1 MQCEIDIVK
10 NADKDTWWYDGQRIN
25 FRSENGSLLLTLM
38 HDKPFITFS
47 EMADRISV
55 NRSAVQ
61 KQIEGFRKKGY
72 VDRRD
77 DGSWHIL
84 AMNSKIM

>member
-1 MQCEIDIVK
+1 
-10 NADKDTWWYDGQRIN
+10 
-25 FRSENGSLLLTLM
+25 
-38 HDKPFITFS
+38 
-47 EMADRISV
+47 MADRISV

-84 AMNSKIM
+84 AMNSKILQLEIAKYLQDYNKVNPAKKWTEINANFKVYTQCTPNVEIFQI